1 MQSAG
6 ADRIGD
12 IFPPETPLFRFSC
25 LCSHAISVSK
35 FHFHPAFTNF
45 NTWGTVKRRTV
56 TDLKITTVNDFDRNG
71 IFPLRN
77 LRVKG
82 KKIQT
87 PTAATIPGK
96 LRQHEEFHPDS
107 SDVSELYRTV
117 GGDDLDEAIRDPEG
131 STINSDLES
140 QYSSAPDDSL
150 KITFTKYT
158 ETNTLG
164 GAHAQYLSD
173 IHAAY
178 SDILTIPLMP
188 KLVRNV
194 EDGLNDPSYRSFKK
208 SVVAFL
214 NQVEERHPE
223 TPVMGLIPRLGW
235 EFIDDLLEVYEAHD
249 VTTYAFDFDRCKVTT
264 GTQLAM
270 VEPLMQSIANR
281 GIEEHTLFYAINP
294 SPGTRQQA
302 IGARPASDIASF
314 GLGFDIIGGCHVS
327 PRMPEEAF
335 EEMEAEQG
343 EDGEPEFRLFDRTDW
358 VYRDIP
364 VSDLPDVFPDQ
375 TAFDSEGIA
384 ARVRRSP
391 TNAKYRLQKLV
402 NGEQKA
408 LAAKDLR
415 DALASNQAYPQVV
428 KKLGVTGQTQSAYKQ
443 ARDSFDEE
451 RFQSGVGDF

>member
-1 MQSAG
+1 L
-6 ADRIGD
+6 DYV
-12 IFPPETPLFRFSC
+12 RF
-25 LCSHAISVSK
+25 HAIFAPK
-35 FHFHPAFTNF
+35 FYFHLGIITFIVC
-45 NTWGTVKRRTV
+45 GTVNRGTV

-77 LRVKG
+77 IRVEG

-87 PTAATIPGK
+87 PTAATLPGK

-107 SDVSELYRTV
+107 GGVSELYRTV
-117 GGDDLDEAIRDPEG
+117 GGDDLDEAMRDPEG

-140 QYSSAPDDSL
+140 QYASAPDDSL
-150 KITFTKYT
+150 KVTFTKYT
-158 ETNTLG
+158 EASTLG
-164 GAHAQYLSD
+164 VAHAQYLSD

-178 SDILTIPLMP
+178 SDIITVPLMP

-223 TPVMGLIPRLGW
+223 VPVMGLIPRLGW

-264 GTQLAM
+264 GTQLSM
-270 VEPLMQSIANR
+270 VGPLMQSIANR

-302 IGARPASDIASF
+302 IGARPASDIASL

-335 EEMEAEQG
+335 EEMESDQG

-364 VSDLPDVFPDQ
+364 VDDLPDAFPDE
-375 TAFDSEGIA
+375 TAFDAEGVA
-384 ARVRRSP
+384 TRVRRSP

-415 DALASNQAYPQVV
+415 DALTSEQAYSEVI
-428 KKLGVTGQTQSAYKQ
+428 KKLGVTDQTQSAYEQ

-451 RFQSGVGDF
+451 RFRQSGVGEF